1 MIHSTATTP
10 GQDLHDLRRRAQS
23 LDGRG
28 YKAYKSLQGYA
39 FTAGVHRVAIRH
51 VQGDPFADPSRFAS
65 DVAGGAA
72 GLPAESFSGAVA
84 RRAAADFLHRRM
96 AAVFGDASRR
106 IGSGRGGR
114 LHTPAPAAQVL
125 ARTAVLVSADGS
137 VELRFR
143 AGLPARGRRIMGE
156 AAARLLCDTL
166 PEALAGILP
175 LDRHAAAPL
184 LEHVRAV
191 EDSVAL
197 RDALA
202 ERGLVAFVPDGA
214 ILPRRSGVDDAP
226 LSLDAAVPFSSPAGL
241 RVRLEG
247 PHVGPITGMGI
258 QRGVTLIV
266 GGGYHG
272 KSTLLRALELGVYDH
287 PPGDGRERAVAVPGA
302 MKIRAEDRRAVAATD
317 ISNFIGEL
325 PSGENTGAFSTLDA
339 SGSTS
344 QAAAIAEALE
354 AGATALLI
362 DEDTSATNFMIRD
375 DRMRALVAAD
385 AEPITPY
392 IDRARQLFDDEGVS
406 SILVVGG
413 SGDYFDVADTVIA
426 MRDYVPSEV
435 TAEAH
440 RIAAAS
446 PRTATPAPPWRAIR
460 PHPSEVG
467 RRGWV
472 ARARVRV
479 PAVGRILFGRL
490 ELDLGAIEQLV
501 DRSQTRAVALALQ
514 RLARGPDTA
523 RGLLMEAV
531 QRLVEEVETGGLDV
545 LQPHPT
551 GELAE
556 FRVLDLV
563 AAFHRIR
570 PEPSSGG
577 APPEE

>member
-1 MIHSTATTP
+1 MIESRATEP
-10 GQDLHDLRRRAQS
+10 GHDLHDLRRRVLS

-28 YKAYKSLQGYA
+28 YKAYKSLQDSA
-39 FTAGVHRVAIRH
+39 FTTGVHRVSVRH
-51 VQGDPFADPSRFAS
+51 VQGDPFADPSRLAS
-65 DVAGGAA
+65 DVSAEDA
-72 GLPAESFSGAVA
+72 GLPPASFRGRVA

-96 AAVFGDASRR
+96 AAALRDGSTG

-125 ARTAVLVSADGS
+125 ARTAVLVSRNGS

-143 AGLPARGRRIMGE
+143 VGLPARGRRIMGP
-156 AAARLLCDTL
+156 AAARLLFDTL
-166 PEALAGILP
+166 PSALARILP
-175 LDRHAAAPL
+175 LDAQAAETLA
-184 LEHVRAV
+184 EHVRVV

-202 ERGLVAFVPDGA
+202 AHDLVAFVPDGA

-226 LSLDAAVPFSSPAGL
+226 LPGTAAVPFASPASL
-241 RVRLEG
+241 RVRLEA
-247 PHVGPITGMGI
+247 PHAGSITGMGLR
-258 QRGVTLIV
+258 RGVSLIV

-287 PPGDGRERAVAVPGA
+287 APGDGRERAVTVQGAV
-302 MKIRAEDRRAVAATD
+302 KIRAEDRRAVAATD

-325 PSGENTGAFSTLDA
+325 PSRQDTSAFSTLDA

-435 TAEAH
+435 TAAAH
-440 RIAAAS
+440 GIAASS
-446 PRTATPAPPWRAIR
+446 PRVATPAPPWHAVR
-460 PHPSEVG
+460 PHMADVG
-467 RRGWV
+467 RRGWI
-472 ARARVRV
+472 AGARVRV
-479 PAVGRILFGRL
+479 PAVARVLFGRH
-490 ELDLGAIEQLV
+490 ELDLTAIEQLV
-501 DRSQTRAVALALQ
+501 DRSQTRALALALQ
-514 RLARGPDTA
+514 WLARDRAQA
-523 RGLLMEAV
+523 RGLLMETV
-531 QRLVEEVETGGLDV
+531 RRLVEEVETRGLDV

-556 FRVLDLV
+556 FRALDLV

-570 PEPSSGG
+570 PEPSSYG
-577 APPEE
+577 APREN